1 MIEPLEGLPAGV
13 IGFRAVGTIEASDYR
28 DVLDPAIDAAVA
40 EHDRIDLVFV
50 MGDEFDH
57 YSLGAM
63 LQDAKL
69 VSVPHEAWGR
79 AAFVTNHDVLAGI
92 ATAFGGLVPGEF
104 RVFPL
109 AQQDAAIAWVAEDVG
124 TVASS

>member
-1 MIEPLEGLPAGV
+1 MIEPLEYLPAGV
-13 IGFRAVGTIEASDYR
+13 IGFRAVGTVEASDYR

-40 EHDRIDLVFV
+40 GPDSVNLVFV

-57 YSLGAM
+57 VSFPAM
-63 LQDAKL
+63 LEDAKL
-69 VSVPHEAWGR
+69 IRVPHEAWGR
-79 AAFVTNHDVLAGI
+79 AAFVTNHDVLGAV

-109 AQQDAAIAWVAEDVG
+109 EKQGEAVAWVAEG
-124 TVASS
+124 ARLHTR

>member
-1 MIEPLEGLPAGV
+1 MIEPLEDLPAGV
-13 IGFRAVGTIEASDYR
+13 IGFRAVGTIEASDYH

-40 EHDRIDLVFV
+40 EHDRIALVFV

-57 YSLGAM
+57 FSLGAM
-63 LQDAKL
+63 LQDAEL

-79 AAFVTNHDVLAGI
+79 AAFVTNHEVLAGI

-109 AQQDAAIAWVAEDVG
+109 TQQDAAVAWVAEDVG

>member
-1 MIEPLEGLPAGV
+1 MMEPLEGLPAGI

-28 DVLDPAIDAAVA
+28 DVLDPAIDAAIA
-40 EHDRIDLVFV
+40 EHGTVSCVFV
-50 MGDEFDH
+50 LDDEFDH

-63 LQDAKL
+63 LEDAKL
-69 VSVPHEAWGR
+69 IRRPLSAWKR

-104 RVFPL
+104 KVFSL
-109 AQQDAAIAWVAEDVG
+109 DRQDEAIAWVAESVD
-124 TVASS
+124 ASPG